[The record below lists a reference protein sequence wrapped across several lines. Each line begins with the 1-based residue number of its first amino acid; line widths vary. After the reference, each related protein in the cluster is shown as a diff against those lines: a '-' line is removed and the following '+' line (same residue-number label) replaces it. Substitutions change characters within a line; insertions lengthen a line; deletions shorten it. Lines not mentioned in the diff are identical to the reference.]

1 MSSCDFLLEFPR
13 LCNFIIQSRN
23 PEKKQVDC
31 TMCNVHCAMHMYVQT
46 AIKSHFQ
53 LLLDRSTP
61 INAQNA
67 RKIESRY
74 KIGLLSYSRRCNT
87 LHNVYIV
94 QYFFSR
100 SSHISQKIIK
110 NISINIFFLALTNR
124 RKMEKFA
131 FALLYIL

>member
-1 MSSCDFLLEFPR
+1 MSSCDFLLEFPQ
-13 LCNFIIQSRN
+13 LCNSIIQSRN
-23 PEKKQVDC
+23 PEKNKWIAHVI
-31 TMCNVHCAMHMYVQT
+31 VET

-53 LLLDRSTP
+53 TFIRPVDP